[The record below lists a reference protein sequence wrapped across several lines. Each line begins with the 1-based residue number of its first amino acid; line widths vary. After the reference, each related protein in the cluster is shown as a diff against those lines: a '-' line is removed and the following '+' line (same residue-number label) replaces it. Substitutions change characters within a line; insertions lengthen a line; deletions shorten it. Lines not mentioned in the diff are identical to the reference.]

1 MAMTINDDIAMLRGE
16 YEWYKR
22 YRVGDTQYRIR
33 AALEHT
39 IKNLH
44 KYQTIQKIVKS
55 WEADSWTD
63 NFSYDCM
70 IMISE
75 VMEDGNVD

>member
-1 MAMTINDDIAMLRGE
+1 MAMTINDDILMLE
-16 YEWYKR
+16 CIYEDYKD
-22 YRVGDTQYRIR
+22 YRVGDRCYRIR

-75 VMEDGNVD
+75 VLRNDKA

>member
-1 MAMTINDDIAMLRGE
+1 MAMTIDDDIEMLEYIHKNYRGC
-16 YEWYKR
+16 R
-22 YRVGDTQYRIR
+22 MGV
-33 AALEHT
+33 ALENT
-39 IKNLH
+39 IDNLR

-75 VMEDGNVD
+75 VLRNDKA